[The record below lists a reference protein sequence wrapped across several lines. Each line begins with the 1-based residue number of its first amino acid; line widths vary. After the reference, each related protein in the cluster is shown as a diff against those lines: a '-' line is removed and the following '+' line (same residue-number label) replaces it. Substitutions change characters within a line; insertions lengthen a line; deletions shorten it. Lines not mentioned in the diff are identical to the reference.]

1 MVMNTLKVLGLTMT
15 LLFLA
20 AGCADSSGGGNGGG
34 KNGGNAGSSAA
45 ATAQFETTEA
55 NATTGERV
63 NSETTGDTIEGTTGS
78 SGTTDLS
85 RTGYVRVEQLSS
97 GSMGPEQRQILIAS
111 SAQDLAA
118 TGIEVPDAGEGT
130 YVAVA
135 WGEKPTGGY
144 TVGFESASVE
154 GVRVT
159 VNVALED
166 PPPDAMVAQAI
177 TYPYAVAFLPGV
189 DPGEKEFVFVTQ
201 NGREIGWPVRSV

>member
-1 MVMNTLKVLGLTMT
+1 MIKGLTMVA
-15 LLFLA
+15 LLLLLA
-20 AGCADSSGGGNGGG
+20 AGCVGSSGGGNGGG
-34 KNGGNAGSSAA
+34 ENGGNAGSSAA
-45 ATAQFETTEA
+45 TSAQFETTEA
-55 NATTGERV
+55 NATTGERA
-63 NSETTGDTIEGTTGS
+63 NPETTGDTVEGTSGS

-85 RTGYVRVEQLSS
+85 RTGDVQVEQLSS
-97 GSMGPEQRQILIAS
+97 GAMGPEQRRILIAT
-111 SAQDLAA
+111 SAQDLAAA

-130 YVAVA
+130 YVAIA

-189 DPGEKEFVFVTQ
+189 DPGEQEFVFVTQ
-201 NGREIGWPVRSV
+201 GGREIGWPVRSV

>member
-1 MVMNTLKVLGLTMT
+1 MIKGLTMVA
-15 LLFLA
+15 LLLLLA
-20 AGCADSSGGGNGGG
+20 AGCAGSSGGGNGGG
-34 KNGGNAGSSAA
+34 ENGGNAGSSAA
-45 ATAQFETTEA
+45 TSATQFETTGA
-55 NATTGERV
+55 NATTGGTRV
-63 NSETTGDTIEGTTGS
+63 TSETTGEGTTGPS
-78 SGTTDLS
+78 QIGD
-85 RTGYVRVEQLSS
+85 VQVEQLSS
-97 GSMGPEQRQILIAS
+97 GAMGPEQRRILIAT

-118 TGIEVPDAGEGT
+118 ATGIEIPDAGEGT

-144 TVGFESASVE
+144 TVGFEPASEE

-189 DPGEKEFVFVTQ
+189 DPGEQEFVFVTQ